1 MNKNFLVLQVP
12 YNIYNNFDTVIL
24 EDRLEHLDIKV
35 CKYSYGDENMSK
47 NFINLSNNTQL
58 RIYEFNDLVNILN
71 MYLEE
76 IENDIFT
83 NNKYPFMEQDDKKT
97 KKKYFHD
104 IDIKD
109 TIEQFK
115 K

>member
-1 MNKNFLVLQVP
+1 MNNINLVIEVPKDIYDNFSTVVLQG
-12 YNIYNNFDTVIL
+12 
-24 EDRLEHLDIKV
+24 RLEHLDIKV
-35 CKYSYGDENMSK
+35 CKYSYGDDTK
-47 NFINLSNNTQL
+47 NFINLSKKTEL
-58 RIYEFNDLVNILN
+58 RIYEFNELINILN
-71 MYLEE
+71 VYLEK

-83 NNKYPFMEQDDKKT
+83 NNLYPFMEQDDKKT

-104 IDIKD
+104 IDIKY